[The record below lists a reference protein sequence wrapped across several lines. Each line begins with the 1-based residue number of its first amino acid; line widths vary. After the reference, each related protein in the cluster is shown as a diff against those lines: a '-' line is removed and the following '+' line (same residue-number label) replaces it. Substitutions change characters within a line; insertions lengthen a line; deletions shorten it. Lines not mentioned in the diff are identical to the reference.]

1 MKSTISSLRIDIPHT
16 TKEERRI
23 DQIAGAI
30 TMYTRNGLSE
40 IASTNTKRKC
50 NLFIYLIKSKN

>member
-30 TMYTRNGLSE
+30 TWPGYKKPLKRVRNLKTRNFPSP
-40 IASTNTKRKC
+40 ISN
-50 NLFIYLIKSKN
+50 I